1 MSLINDQLQ
10 HEVYIQRFATDL
22 LKSKLFPSLKE
33 ADDAVRALLGEY
45 EEIRSAAQVRK
56 IEKLVNAIVND
67 TVVIAWEDATKELE
81 GLAVYEADYYANLVG
96 GYADLVLEH
105 PSARNIADYMRS
117 ALMVLGEGERVK
129 VGAWAD
135 FVQQNT
141 DGLATQYNNLVK
153 AGYARGASV
162 GQIRRSIQMYNQGL
176 AKQQVTALARTG
188 AQHYANSAREAMA
201 LDNAD
206 IIKKRYFLSVLDNR
220 TTIGCRAL
228 HGKTWDIDDD
238 KYVRLPRHINCL
250 TEDTLVSTCSD
261 VSNIYK
267 RWYKGRMVKI
277 TTKAG
282 RTIKITPNHPI
293 LTLRGWVDAGSV
305 DSSDKVVCIKDITAF
320 SANDYKNSVKTS
332 FGNLFASCN
341 ISVNPGSVTVRPSA
355 AEDFHGDFTDG
366 EVSIVNVDSFG
377 WDNVIKVSFEQFKD
391 LGFVSGKLAN
401 PTLTGDSSSKSFF
414 MGFNSARGGFVSGAS
429 KLGNLFRGGF
439 SHSCRLLLGSI
450 SSLPVNRIKKVLD
463 WLRAAVKPYAFSYT
477 INANSRLISGNNVSL
492 FSFSELDKP
501 RVLDGNARA
510 LNCFVNVRNRNAES
524 LSDIDWHNATNSEL
538 DDVVSAEV
546 FEFSG
551 HVYNLENKDNWYLS
565 NDIVTHNCRSSYL
578 YLLEGQEKPEGRQ
591 VAIGS
596 GKDYPT
602 DAENKPTYK
611 GRKSGD
617 IFDIERVNAGT
628 TADSWLRSQ
637 SEAFII
643 DSLGPTRA
651 KLFIA
656 GEPLERMADAFG
668 NPLTLEQMRQRDAEA
683 FKRAGLEGG

>member
-10 HEVYIQRFATDL
+10 HEVYIQRFATEL

-33 ADDAVRALLGEY
+33 ADEAVRALLGEY
-45 EEIRSAAQVRK
+45 DEIKSAAQVRK
-56 IEKLVNAIVND
+56 IEKLVNAIVSD
-67 TVVIAWEDATKELE
+67 TVVVAWEEATKELE

-141 DGLATQYNNLVK
+141 DGLAQQYNNLVK
-153 AGYARGASV
+153 AGYARGASA

-238 KYVRLPRHINCL
+238 KYVRLPRH
-250 TEDTLVSTCSD
+250 V
-261 VSNIYK
+261 
-267 RWYKGRMVKI
+267 
-277 TTKAG
+277 
-282 RTIKITPNHPI
+282 
-293 LTLRGWVDAGSV
+293 
-305 DSSDKVVCIKDITAF
+305 
-320 SANDYKNSVKTS
+320 
-332 FGNLFASCN
+332 
-341 ISVNPGSVTVRPSA
+341 
-355 AEDFHGDFTDG
+355 
-366 EVSIVNVDSFG
+366 
-377 WDNVIKVSFEQFKD
+377 
-391 LGFVSGKLAN
+391 
-401 PTLTGDSSSKSFF
+401 
-414 MGFNSARGGFVSGAS
+414 
-429 KLGNLFRGGF
+429 
-439 SHSCRLLLGSI
+439 
-450 SSLPVNRIKKVLD
+450 
-463 WLRAAVKPYAFSYT
+463 
-477 INANSRLISGNNVSL
+477 
-492 FSFSELDKP
+492 
-501 RVLDGNARA
+501 
-510 LNCFVNVRNRNAES
+510 
-524 LSDIDWHNATNSEL
+524 
-538 DDVVSAEV
+538 
-546 FEFSG
+546 
-551 HVYNLENKDNWYLS
+551 
-565 NDIVTHNCRSSYL
+565 NCRSSYL
-578 YLLEGQEKPEGRQ
+578 YLLDGQDKPEGNQ

-596 GKDYPT
+596 GKDYPK
-602 DAENKPTYK
+602 DAEKKPTYK
-611 GRKSGD
+611 GRKSKD
-617 IFDIERVNAGT
+617 IFDIERVNTGT